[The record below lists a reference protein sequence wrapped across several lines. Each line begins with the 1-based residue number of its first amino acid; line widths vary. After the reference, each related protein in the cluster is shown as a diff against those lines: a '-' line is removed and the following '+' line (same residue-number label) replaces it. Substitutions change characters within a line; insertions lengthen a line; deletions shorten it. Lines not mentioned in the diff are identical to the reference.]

1 MKLLDQVH
9 EACVTKHYSPRTEK
23 SYGRWIERFLRF
35 HRAKAG
41 KWIHPENMTADDVE
55 SFLTDLGVRCHVA
68 ASTQNQAL
76 NALVFLFRDVVK
88 KDLGEFAA
96 VRAKRPIR
104 LPTVLS
110 REEVRRVLV
119 ALEAGSMH
127 DLMAACSMGQDF
139 D

>member
-1 MKLLDQVH
+1 MKLLEQVH
-9 EACVTKHYSPRTEK
+9 EACLIKHYSPRTEE
-23 SYGRWIERFLRF
+23 SYTRWIERFLRF

-41 KWIHPENMTADDVE
+41 DWIHPSSMTADHVE
-55 SFLTDLGVRCHVA
+55 TFLTDLAVRRHVA

-76 NALVFLFRDVVK
+76 NALVFLFRDVIK
-88 KDLGEFAA
+88 RELAEFDA

-110 REEVRRVLV
+110 QAEVQRVL
-119 ALEAGSMH
+119 AAAGEGMH
-127 DLMAACSMGQDF
+127 GLMARFCTAPDF